1 MLILG
6 AGINGAAI
14 AREFLL
20 NDVPVYLVDRA
31 DIASGATSYS
41 SRLIH
46 GGLRYLEHGEFSLVR
61 ESLAERTRLLHLAP
75 DYVTPLRFYIPITAR
90 WSGWGQAAS
99 RFLGLP
105 ARSQRHVPRGLLLVG
120 TGLRFYDLFARGT
133 TLPGRSIHRAGDG
146 HLPAVHARYRWLCS
160 YSDAQMGFPERFVVA
175 LLDDARRIAADAA
188 WNSGC

>member
-1 MLILG
+1 MIRDPVLILG

-61 ESLAERTRLLHLAP
+61 ESLAERSRLLQLAP
-75 DYVTPLRFYIPITAR
+75 DYVAPLRFYIPITAR

-99 RFLGLP
+99 RFLGTTSWKP
-105 ARSQRHVPRGLLLVG
+105 ATRRW
-120 TGLRFYDLFARGT
+120 TLR
-133 TLPGRSIHRAGDG
+133 
-146 HLPAVHARYRWLCS
+146 
-160 YSDAQMGFPERFVVA
+160 
-175 LLDDARRIAADAA
+175 
-188 WNSGC
+188 